1 MLSMVMLVA
10 LLVLVLVDVV
20 LFSYEEYEWSVTVMI
35 ASITAAYLFQP
46 EFHAFVHAGWYLIL
60 MKYMPIYLGVGLV
73 TAIVKWA
80 INNVKCVGRIREA
93 KKEFDTRYPI
103 KETLPTEVVAET
115 RRKAFV
121 AFFKQLPT
129 SQKDTIYSVDFALA
143 TSVVDALT
151 PRAKDHVGLITLW
164 IFQWPVVIVEILIAD
179 LLIKLGKHTAR
190 LFDTAFSYFSRKL
203 VANATKGL

>member
-80 INNVKCVGRIREA
+80 INNVKCVGRIRKA
-93 KKEFDTRYPI
+93 KKEFDARYPI
-103 KETLPTEVVAET
+103 VKETTPQL
-115 RRKAFV
+115 RRAAFV

-164 IFQWPVVIVEILIAD
+164 IFQWPVVIIEILIAD

>member
-60 MKYMPIYLGVGLV
+60 MKYMPIYLGVGLM
-73 TAIVKWA
+73 TAIIKWA

-93 KKEFDTRYPI
+93 KKEFDERYPI
-103 KETLPTEVVAET
+103 AKETTPQH
-115 RRKAFV
+115 RRAAFV

-164 IFQWPVVIVEILIAD
+164 IFQWPVVIIEILIAD

-203 VANATKGL
+203 VANATRGL